1 MHCAKCVRYGTFLP
15 AQFGRELPCDQSLAC
30 FGTLSEPSAGHG
42 RKRTGTMAWDRA
54 GRDWMTG
61 RYEVMPY
68 VQGVL
73 AEQDAY
79 RHAGPS
85 VFPRVVRSVAAPIGP
100 LTDRLIPA
108 SAVEAA
114 IRGADWVASSSIR
127 TASISHEFADLEAC
141 DAAASDV
148 RRWALGYA
156 ATGGAAAGV
165 FGAAGLTFD
174 IPATVTL
181 ALRTARLTGL
191 CYGFG
196 GVGEQERV
204 HVLDVLQLAGANSV
218 EERDATLQRLAESR
232 TQFGRDDWQKI
243 AAMTGRATGSVMA
256 IQRLAATLGVNLS
269 TRKMAQVVPIVGAV
283 IGAGVN
289 AAFQRDVAS
298 AARFAFRAR
307 WLEVNEG
314 IVEGRVSIPA
324 PEDT

>member
-1 MHCAKCVRYGTFLP
+1 
-15 AQFGRELPCDQSLAC
+15 
-30 FGTLSEPSAGHG
+30 
-42 RKRTGTMAWDRA
+42 
-54 GRDWMTG
+54 MTG
-61 RYEVMPY
+61 RNEVMPY
-68 VQGVL
+68 VQEVL

-79 RHAGPS
+79 RGAGPS
-85 VFPRVVRSVAAPIGP
+85 VLPRLVRSVTAPIGP

-127 TASISHEFADLEAC
+127 SAAISHEFEDFEAC
-141 DAAASDV
+141 DAAAADV
-148 RRWALGYA
+148 RRWALGFAAAGGA
-156 ATGGAAAGV
+156 ATGV
-165 FGAAGLTFD
+165 LGAAGLAFD

-204 HVLDVLQLAGANSV
+204 HILDVLQLAGANSV
-218 EERDATLQRLAESR
+218 EERDAALQRLAESR
-232 TQFGRDDWQKI
+232 AQFGRDDWQKI
-243 AAMTGRATGSVMA
+243 AAMTGRATGSVVA
-256 IQRLAATLGVNLS
+256 TQRLAATLGVNLS

-289 AAFQRDVAS
+289 AAFQHDVAS

-314 IVEGRVSIPA
+314 IVEGRVSIPG
-324 PEDT
+324 PKVS